1 MANWPIF
8 GHFHYFSLSRPP
20 HILPGLYRGRALKTN
35 NSKNLTLE
43 DVAIAKFLMENAT
56 HSSVVEGSESFR
68 FVEQNLLKSRPARS
82 NKRGSAYENLAQNL
96 LRKAGL
102 TTGRLSIG

>member
-68 FVEQNLLKSRPARS
+68 FVQQNLLKSRPARS
-82 NKRGSAYENLAQNL
+82 ENVAQPT
-96 LRKAGL
+96 KTWPKICFAKQG
-102 TTGRLSIG
+102 